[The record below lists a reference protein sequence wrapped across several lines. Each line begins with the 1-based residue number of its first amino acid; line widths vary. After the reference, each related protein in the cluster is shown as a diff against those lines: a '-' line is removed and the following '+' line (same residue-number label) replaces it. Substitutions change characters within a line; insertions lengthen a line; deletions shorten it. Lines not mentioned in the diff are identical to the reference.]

1 MMDIAQNSISAGASL
16 ITLTVEEDRLA
27 DTLSISV
34 EDNGKGMSPETVQKV
49 IDPFYTTRTTRS
61 VGLGVPLFKM
71 EAEMTG
77 GSFHIDSTL
86 GKGTVLTAVFKPS
99 SVDMIP
105 LGDINGT
112 VQLLISCN
120 PGLDFIFHRTLRDE
134 KGERLEEAM
143 QVYGRIFDANC
154 TYHVTPYEG
163 MEEVLKELKGKGIKL
178 AVLSNKPHRQ
188 TVKVAHGVFGE
199 ALFDYIQGQRDD
211 IPRKPDPAG
220 IYRIL
225 EKLQVPAEQC
235 VYVGDSEVDLETGK
249 RAGVLTIPVGWG
261 FRTRQEL
268 EEAGAAGILE
278 RTEELLRFAEK

>member
-1 MMDIAQNSISAGASL
+1 MRELSLNVMDIAQNSISAGASL
-16 ITLTVEEDRLA
+16 ITIRVEEDRPA

-134 KGERLEEAM
+134 KGERRE
-143 QVYGRIFDANC
+143 F
-154 TYHVTPYEG
+154 T
-163 MEEVLKELKGKGIKL
+163 
-178 AVLSNKPHRQ
+178 
-188 TVKVAHGVFGE
+188 
-199 ALFDYIQGQRDD
+199 
-211 IPRKPDPAG
+211 
-220 IYRIL
+220 
-225 EKLQVPAEQC
+225 
-235 VYVGDSEVDLETGK
+235 LETTEL
-249 RAGVLTIPVGWG
+249 RQVLGEDVPLDTPDVVLWIKDYLSEQ
-261 FRTRQEL
+261 T
-268 EEAGAAGILE
+268 A
-278 RTEELLRFAEK
+278 ELLEPGSTQAEET